1 MAKNRSIAPVLKWV
15 GGKRQILDEIKKYIP
30 GNFGTYHEPFLGGG
44 AVLFGLRPARAVVND
59 INPELMNVYAVI
71 KDDVEGLI
79 KSLKEHERAYR
90 EHRKP
95 SEYFYSI
102 RELDRDKAVY
112 NALAPLQKASRILF
126 LNKTCFNGLF
136 RVNRAGQFNTP
147 FGKYK
152 RPNIVNGKMLRA
164 VSGYFNGADI
174 SFSCGDFEAVLEA
187 ATGEDFVYLD
197 PPYDPLSDTS
207 SFTGYDRGGFDAEE
221 QARLSRV
228 CRRLDERG
236 VKFLLSNSAT
246 ELIRELYRGFRME
259 TVKARRAVNAR
270 GDGRG
275 DVDEVLIRN
284 YDPRGC

>member
-1 MAKNRSIAPVLKWV
+1 MAKDRSAAPVLKWV
-15 GGKRQILDEIKKYIP
+15 GGKRQILGEIKRYIP
-30 GNFGTYHEPFLGGG
+30 GGFGTYHEPFLGGG
-44 AVLFGLRPARAVVND
+44 AVLFALQPARAMVND
-59 INPELMNVYAVI
+59 INAELMNVYAVI
-71 KDDVEGLI
+71 KDDIEGLI
-79 KSLKEHERAYR
+79 ESLGEHERAYK

-102 RELDRDKAVY
+102 RELDRDRAVY
-112 NALAPLQKASRILF
+112 SALTPLQKASRILF

-174 SFSCGDFEAVLEA
+174 DFSCEDFEVVLEA
-187 ATGEDFVYLD
+187 ASREDFVYLD

-259 TVKARRAVNAR
+259 IIKARRAVNAR

-275 DVDEVLIRN
+275 GVDEVLVRN
-284 YDPRGC
+284 YAL

>member
-1 MAKNRSIAPVLKWV
+1 MAKDRSAAPVLKWV
-15 GGKRQILDEIKKYIP
+15 GGKRQILGEIKRYIP
-30 GNFGTYHEPFLGGG
+30 GGFGTYHEPFLGGG
-44 AVLFGLRPARAVVND
+44 AVLFALQPARAMVND
-59 INPELMNVYAVI
+59 INAELMNVYAVI
-71 KDDVEGLI
+71 RDDIEGLI
-79 KSLKEHERAYR
+79 ESLEEHERAYK

-102 RELDRDKAVY
+102 RELDRDRAVY
-112 NALAPLQKASRILF
+112 SALTPLQKASRILF

-174 SFSCGDFEAVLEA
+174 DFSCEDFEVVLEA
-187 ATGEDFVYLD
+187 ASREDFVYLD

-259 TVKARRAVNAR
+259 IIKARRAVNAR

-275 DVDEVLIRN
+275 GVDEVLVRN
-284 YDPRGC
+284 YDL